1 MDFYKAKVEIINVVW
16 PVIWIIKNEVE
27 ETLSYDQLTASF
39 KAGVELIN
47 VAWLIMWN
55 CTKPG

>member
-16 PVIWIIKNEVE
+16 PVIWIIKNKVE

-47 VAWLIMWN
+47 VA
-55 CTKPG
+55 